1 MPDRHREKL
10 TEAVQLE
17 RAGLLDR
24 ALDLLTAAAR
34 SHDPA
39 LAAEA
44 LRHRADVHR
53 ARCAWAAALGDARA
67 SAVRAAE
74 SGRPDL
80 VAEAENAEAGVHMSR
95 GSYEDAEPLL
105 LGVLER
111 AENPRIRGIA
121 LQNLGVIAAEKGD
134 LEEARRQFEASRAC
148 FRTARYSRGVALAL
162 VNEGRMS
169 LLAGDPRAAET
180 LCGRAD
186 VIARREGDLE
196 IAALA
201 AFNRAE
207 SLVEAGRPGEA
218 EEPASI
224 ALGYFTSV
232 GNAWRRLACLRLFGD
247 LHRRAGDLETARHC
261 YERGLAVAREADT
274 PLDIS
279 RLEALLVEVSLGTG
293 DVPSESV

>member
-1 MPDRHREKL
+1 MPDRQRERL

-17 RAGLLDR
+17 RGGLLDR
-24 ALDLLTAAAR
+24 ALDLFTAAAR
-34 SHDPA
+34 SRDPA

-53 ARCAWAAALGDARA
+53 ARCAWAAALRDART

-74 SGRPDL
+74 SGDPDL
-80 VAEAENAEAGVHMSR
+80 VAEARNAEAAVHMSR
-95 GSYEDAEPLL
+95 RSYDDAEPLL
-105 LGVLER
+105 QGVLEG
-111 AENPRIRGIA
+111 AGNPRIRGIA

-134 LEEARRQFEASRAC
+134 LEEARRRFGASRAC
-148 FRTARYSRGVALAL
+148 FRTARYYRGVALAL
-162 VNEGRMS
+162 VNEGRMA
-169 LLAGDPRAAET
+169 LLAGDSRTAES

-186 VIARREGDLE
+186 AISRREGDLE

-207 SLVEAGRPGEA
+207 SLIAAGRPREA

-224 ALGYFTSV
+224 ALGYFTSA
-232 GNAWRRLACLRLFGD
+232 GNAWRRLDCLRLFGD

-261 YERGLAVAREADT
+261 YERGLAVARETDT

-279 RLEALLVEVSLGTG
+279 RLEALLGEVGRTTG
-293 DVPSESV
+293 DVHSEPV